1 MKKENKKP
9 SFKTKKQPKE
19 FDDSVL
25 EIRRVTRVVSGGKRM
40 SFRAVVAIGD
50 KKGRVGVGVGKGSDV
65 ANSIREAKNDAKK
78 NLIKINLKDNRTIP
92 YDVEDKYGA
101 AKIRLKPVPEGHG
114 LIAGGAA
121 RVVLD
126 LVGIKDITAKLL
138 GGNNKLNTA
147 MATITALKEFKKTKE
162 ENESEEEKEENKNE
176 NKNE

>member
-9 SFKTKKQPKE
+9 SFETRKQPKE

-50 KKGRVGVGVGKGSDV
+50 RKGRVGVGVGKGSDV

-92 YDVEDKYGA
+92 YDVENKYGA
-101 AKIRLKPVPEGHG
+101 AKIRIKPVPEGHG

-121 RVVLD
+121 RIVLD
-126 LVGIKDITAKLL
+126 LVGVKDITAKLL
-138 GGNNKLNTA
+138 GGSNNKLNNA

-162 ENESEEEKEENKNE
+162 ESENEEEKEENKNE
-176 NKNE
+176 